1 MPLIDD
7 RIDALVNFQVFSIIN
22 LKNEFFHVLLEAESQ
37 KYTAFI
43 TPNDQYEF
51 MKTPFGLCNS
61 LTSYDS
67 LKYSVIS
74 GDQ

>member
-37 KYTAFI
+37 KYTAFV
-43 TPNDQYEF
+43 TPN
-51 MKTPFGLCNS
+51 G
-61 LTSYDS
+61 
-67 LKYSVIS
+67 
-74 GDQ
+74 